1 LKPNEPIHE
10 RVSSCPLNSSIIK
23 EIFVN
28 KKITS
33 VSVLPGEIGMDD
45 GADLRLYL
53 DDNTVVKI
61 FATGWSREGLLIDQI
76 NM

>member
-10 RVSSCPLNSSIIK
+10 QISSSPLNSSIIE
-23 EIFVN
+23 EIFIN

-33 VSVLPGEIGMDD
+33 VSVLPVEFNMDD

-61 FATGWSREGLLIDQI
+61 FATGWDRKGLLIDQV
-76 NM
+76 NK